1 MAKAERAKLADE
13 KNRKLQAAKEAAEK
27 AEEDRLAAEKAKQ
40 AEVLAGTWNFL
51 TSLETLKKHQTGE
64 NNHF

>member
-1 MAKAERAKLADE
+1 MKLQAREVAKAERAAAADE

-40 AEVLAGTWNFL
+40 AEVLAGIYRNSIL
-51 TSLETLKKHQTGE
+51 ISKS
-64 NNHF
+64 

>member
-1 MAKAERAKLADE
+1 MSKAERAAVADE

-40 AEVLAGTWNFL
+40 AEVLAGNIL
-51 TSLETLKKHQTGE
+51 DYCQ
-64 NNHF
+64 

>member
-1 MAKAERAKLADE
+1 MAKAERAAVADE

-40 AEVLAGTWNFL
+40 AEVLAGNILDYLSSLKNNF
-51 TSLETLKKHQTGE
+51 E
-64 NNHF
+64 